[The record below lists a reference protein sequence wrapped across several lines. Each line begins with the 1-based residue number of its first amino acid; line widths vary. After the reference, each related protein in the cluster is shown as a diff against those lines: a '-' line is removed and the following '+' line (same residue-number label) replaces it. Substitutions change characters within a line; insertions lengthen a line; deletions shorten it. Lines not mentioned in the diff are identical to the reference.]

1 MRRREFIASICAA
14 TAWPFVAR
22 AEQAQSRA
30 RLGWLVGLAERD
42 AEAQS
47 RNAAVIGALQELGWT
62 VGRNINIDYHYT
74 IGDGQDFDAQAAAVI
89 ARVPEIILVSSTPA
103 TLALQ
108 RATKTIP
115 IVFVLLSDPVI
126 SGVVTNLARPS
137 SNVTGFTNFEVSM
150 GGKWLELLKQVAAR
164 ITKVAIIFNPRT
176 MPYTGMLQSIE
187 TAAPLFDIAI
197 TTRGV
202 ADAAELDSAIAAAGR
217 ETGTA
222 LIVLPDIFNTAH
234 HEQIIA
240 LAAQHNVPA
249 IYAFRYFAAGGG
261 LMSYGTNA
269 AEEFRRAAS
278 YVDRILKGAK
288 PGDLPVQAPNK
299 FEFVINLKTAKASGS
314 ASHPGCSP

>member
-137 SNVTGFTNFEVSM
+137 SNVTVYRISKSAWATNGSSFSS
-150 GGKWLELLKQVAAR
+150 KLRPAS
-164 ITKVAIIFNPRT
+164 PRS
-176 MPYTGMLQSIE
+176 Q
-187 TAAPLFDIAI
+187 
-197 TTRGV
+197 
-202 ADAAELDSAIAAAGR
+202 
-217 ETGTA
+217 
-222 LIVLPDIFNTAH
+222 
-234 HEQIIA
+234 
-240 LAAQHNVPA
+240 
-249 IYAFRYFAAGGG
+249 
-261 LMSYGTNA
+261 
-269 AEEFRRAAS
+269 
-278 YVDRILKGAK
+278 
-288 PGDLPVQAPNK
+288 
-299 FEFVINLKTAKASGS
+299 
-314 ASHPGCSP
+314 